1 LVVGSSPTT
10 PASKHAGISRT
21 ERFLFSFV
29 WGRIL
34 DLDSGCQPSCLI
46 KKWWTCMALVRKIKV
61 GWNQLDTTVK
71 VLSERLLHHS
81 EISTYYVVRVIVRK
95 KVVKTSEVTITSQ

>member
-1 LVVGSSPTT
+1 
-10 PASKHAGISRT
+10 
-21 ERFLFSFV
+21 
-29 WGRIL
+29 
-34 DLDSGCQPSCLI
+34 
-46 KKWWTCMALVRKIKV
+46 MALVRKIKV